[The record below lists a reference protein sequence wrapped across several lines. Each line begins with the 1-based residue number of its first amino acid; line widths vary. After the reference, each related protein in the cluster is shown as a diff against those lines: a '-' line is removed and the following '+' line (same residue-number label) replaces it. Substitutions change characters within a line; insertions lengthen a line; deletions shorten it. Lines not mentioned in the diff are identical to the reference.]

1 MRKDQDSAVEAL
13 VEQLIE
19 GGSENMATVFA
30 GLFNL
35 AMRIER
41 ERFLGAGHYERTPE
55 RRGYANGT
63 RPKKIDTPAGTVRL
77 EVPKTAGHEAPFYP
91 QALERGRR
99 SCRAVMLAV
108 AEMYIKGVSTRDAE
122 AVMREFGLES
132 LSSSQVSRAAKLLDG
147 ELDAWRNRPLGEI
160 RYLLLDARYE
170 KVREG
175 GVVRDAAVLSV
186 IGIGPDQRRRVLG
199 VSCALSEAEVHWRA
213 FLETLVARGMRG
225 VAYIVSD
232 DHPGLGA
239 ARKAVLG
246 GAVWQRCQ
254 YHLAQNAIHH
264 APNLAIRKAIGKE
277 LRRVWNA
284 ADGKAA
290 EAELGHLVAAYR
302 DSAPK
307 LADWLETAI
316 PEGLAVFALP
326 ERHQKR
332 MRTSNPMERSI
343 QQEIKRRTV
352 KVRVFPTRP
361 RSNAWSPP
369 SSSKSTRNGKPPK
382 NPTSLGKQ
390 RMTDQRRS
398 EFPHIRLLNPLRR
411 PGFMIRPWQI
421 GPPIWGQLLSQAK
434 YSSPRRNTPISR
446 SSSIMTLRSRSAI
459 SSAWA
464 T

>member
-19 GGSENMATVFA
+19 AGSENMATVFA

-352 KVRVFPTRP
+352 KVRVFPNEASLERLVT
-361 RSNAWSPP
+361 AILVEIDEKWE
-369 SSSKSTRNGKPPK
+369 TTEKPYITWK
-382 NPTSLGKQ
+382 AE
-390 RMTDQRRS
+390 DD
-398 EFPHIRLLNPLRR
+398 
-411 PGFMIRPWQI
+411 
-421 GPPIWGQLLSQAK
+421 
-434 YSSPRRNTPISR
+434 
-446 SSSIMTLRSRSAI
+446 
-459 SSAWA
+459 
-464 T
+464 